1 MKYTDKELQRMW
13 AMAEKDIYTLREL
26 AKKTKY
32 KFQGFYGI
40 ERKYA
45 TKLEAMMYKYTDKD
59 GNRI

>member
-1 MKYTDKELQRMW
+1 MKYTNEELQRMW

-26 AKKTKY
+26 AKGKY

-40 ERKYA
+40 ERKWA
-45 TKLEAMMYKYTDKD
+45 TKLEAMMNKYTDKY